1 MLLQRLIRLIVCFSA
16 SVSAGF
22 AQTGEEPDCVIPRRL
37 ASTPPGEAGSPVAVE
52 VGLFVVDLAE
62 LDEATEEFAVDFVFS
77 VSWKDERL
85 AASNLGGSLE
95 DCVVHLG
102 DVWHPELQF
111 INRRSLQKELVDLAD
126 VDAEGNVNH
135 RQRIYARFSTPLQLR
150 SLPFDGQVLPIRIAA
165 RYHPEDVQLE
175 PASFTGLY
183 PRADL
188 PGWTIES
195 FDTHIST
202 ESVEGLGTFPILE
215 STFTVQRRLGFH
227 VWRTFLPLAFIAF
240 MAWTVFWIDPQ
251 NLGPQIGVSTASTF
265 TLLAF
270 LLSTRHTLP
279 RIPYLTKADELI
291 LTATCLV
298 FLALG
303 EAILT
308 GRLVRVG
315 KEALGTRIDWHARWV
330 YPALIVVLSVAIV
343 AN

>member
-1 MLLQRLIRLIVCFSA
+1 MLSRLPIALIV
-16 SVSAGF
+16 SVAAAATF
-22 AQTGEEPDCVIPRRL
+22 AQTGEEPDCAIARRL
-37 ASTPPGEAGSPVAVE
+37 ARTPPGEAGSPVAVE
-52 VGLFVVDLAE
+52 VGLLVVDLAE
-62 LDEATEEFAVDFVFS
+62 LDEATEELAVDFLFS
-77 VSWKDERL
+77 LSWKDERL

-102 DVWHPELQF
+102 DVWHPELRF

-126 VDAEGNVNH
+126 VDAEGNVNY
-135 RQRIYARFSTPLQLR
+135 RQRIYGRFSTPLQLR
-150 SLPFDGQVLPIRIAA
+150 SLPFDRQVLPIRIAA
-165 RYHPEDVQLE
+165 RYHPEDVQLA
-175 PASFTGLY
+175 PAPFTGLY

-202 ESVEGLGTFPILE
+202 ESVDGLGTFPVLE
-215 STFTVQRRLGFH
+215 STFTVQRKLGFH
-227 VWRTFLPLAFIAF
+227 VWRTFLPLAFITF

-270 LLSTRHTLP
+270 LLSARHTLP

-291 LTATCLV
+291 LMATCLV

-308 GRLVRVG
+308 GRLARMG
-315 KEALGTRIDWHARWV
+315 KEALGMRIDWHARWI
-330 YPALIVVLSVAIV
+330 YPVLIVVLSVAIV